1 MKTLKFDKETTGKI
15 VVNWSKKEK
24 TLQKLEKIEK
34 LAYLES
40 LYPVPDD
47 TKITSIQAVK
57 FDSLPQKVQNSRLRK
72 LLAEGKK
79 EVPEY
84 VNIDVSNT
92 YKNTS
97 DAGKIDYLITSNKLD
112 TSEVIKVGEARI
124 LSFYEFFKDFATG
137 DDLITWIHS
146 ERNKAETA
154 ISEAESRTES
164 ESETESETEETE
176 PQK

>member
-1 MKTLKFDKETTGKI
+1 METLKFDKETTGKI

-40 LYPVPDD
+40 LYPVPGE

-57 FDSLPQKVQNSRLRK
+57 FDSLPQKVQIARLKK
-72 LLAEGKK
+72 LISEGIKD
-79 EVPEY
+79 VPEY

-92 YKNTS
+92 YKDTS
-97 DAGKIDYLITSNKLD
+97 DAGKIDYLIKRNKLD

-124 LSFYEFFKDFATG
+124 LSFFEFFKDFATG
-137 DDLITWIHS
+137 DDLINWIHS
-146 ERNKAETA
+146 ERDKAETA
-154 ISEAESRTES
+154 ISEAENRTET
-164 ESETESETEETE
+164 ETETETA

>member
-40 LYPVPDD
+40 LYPVPGD

-57 FDSLPQKVQNSRLRK
+57 FDSLPQKVQITRLKK
-72 LLAEGKK
+72 LLSEGTKD
-79 EVPEY
+79 VPEY

-112 TSEVIKVGEARI
+112 TSQIIRVGEARI
-124 LSFYEFFKDFATG
+124 LSFFEFFQDFATG
-137 DDLITWIHS
+137 DDLINWIHS

-154 ISEAESRTES
+154 ISEAENRTET
-164 ESETESETEETE
+164 ETETETETA

>member
-1 MKTLKFDKETTGKI
+1 METLKFDKETTGKI

-40 LYPVPDD
+40 LYPVPGE

-57 FDSLPQKVQNSRLRK
+57 FDSLPQKVQNARLRK

-79 EVPEY
+79 EVPEF

-97 DAGKIDYLITSNKLD
+97 DAGKIDYLIKRNKLD

-124 LSFYEFFKDFATG
+124 LSFFEFFKDFATG
-137 DDLITWIHS
+137 DDLINWIHS

-154 ISEAESRTES
+154 ISEAENRTET
-164 ESETESETEETE
+164 ETA

>member
-1 MKTLKFDKETTGKI
+1 METLKFDKETTGKI

-40 LYPVPDD
+40 LYPVPGE

-57 FDSLPQKVQNSRLRK
+57 FDSLPQKVQIARLKK
-72 LLAEGKK
+72 LISEGIKD
-79 EVPEY
+79 VPEY

-97 DAGKIDYLITSNKLD
+97 DAGKIDYLIKRNKLD

-124 LSFYEFFKDFATG
+124 LSFFEFFKDFATG
-137 DDLITWIHS
+137 DDLINWIHS

-154 ISEAESRTES
+154 ISEAESRI
-164 ESETESETEETE
+164 ETETE